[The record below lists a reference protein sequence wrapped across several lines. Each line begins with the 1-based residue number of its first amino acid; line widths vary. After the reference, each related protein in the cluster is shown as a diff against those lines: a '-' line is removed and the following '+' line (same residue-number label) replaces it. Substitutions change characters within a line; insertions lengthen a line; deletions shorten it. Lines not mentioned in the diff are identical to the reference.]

1 MGRDG
6 RDRVRGRGHAHDHG
20 HGRDL
25 LRDLLERYSCWTP
38 IPL

>member
-6 RDRVRGRGHAHDHG
+6 RDRVRGRGHAHD

>member
-6 RDRVRGRGHAHDHG
+6 RGRVHGHDHG
-20 HGRDL
+20 HDYLRDRDL
-25 LRDLLERYSCWTP
+25 LRDLLECYLCWTP